1 MSCMQDMEDVEI
13 AEADGRAQDICEK
26 RIPEGH
32 EGATLD
38 DLVRTLARCY
48 KTLEVLNE
56 I

>member
-1 MSCMQDMEDVEI
+1 MLCMQDMEDVEI
-13 AEADGRAQDICEK
+13 AQADGRAQDICEK

-38 DLVRTLARCY
+38 DLVRTLARCS
-48 KTLEVLNE
+48 KTSKVPYE